1 MGLARRNTSREPE
14 QYFRSCYGIYQE
26 FALIDRFI
34 YILISIFA
42 GYPYVLSLVVG
53 MCTVIVCGIRA
64 DISCTSNDFLM
75 SASIIVSVLL
85 PLTPFCH
92 FSSSFLMK
100 FPSSSSFFRTKRTF
114 Q

>member
-42 GYPYVLSLVVG
+42 GYPYVLSLVAG
-53 MCTVIVCGIRA
+53 MCTVIVRGIRA
-64 DISCTSNDFLM
+64 DISCASNDFLM
-75 SASIIVSVLL
+75 SASIIVSAS
-85 PLTPFCH
+85 PFCH

-100 FPSSSSFFRTKRTF
+100 LPSSSSFFRTKRTF